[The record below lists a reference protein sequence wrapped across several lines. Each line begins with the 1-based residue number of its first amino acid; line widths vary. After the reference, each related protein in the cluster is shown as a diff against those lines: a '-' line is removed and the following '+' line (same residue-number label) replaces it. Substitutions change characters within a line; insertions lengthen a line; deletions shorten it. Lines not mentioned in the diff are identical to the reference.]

1 MKNLT
6 LWSRSGYQ
14 NNDWWFT
21 VYKSIKNEDRPI
33 ADTAR
38 KFVVNMDHLVGM
50 AVPQK
55 INKEYNNI
63 CHKISSALKS
73 FSINKIDL
81 EEVNKMNH
89 AKKQHFMESKF
100 SYISRRSLISYKSKK
115 SLSTFRIPIKKNKCV
130 TTLIFLRRQLKC
142 IHSSC
147 SGKRQKATYI

>member
-1 MKNLT
+1 
-6 LWSRSGYQ
+6 
-14 NNDWWFT
+14 
-21 VYKSIKNEDRPI
+21 
-33 ADTAR
+33 
-38 KFVVNMDHLVGM
+38 MDHLVGM

-115 SLSTFRIPIKKNKCV
+115 SLSTFRIPSKKEQVCYNFDFFKKAAEMYPFFMFGKE
-130 TTLIFLRRQLKC
+130 TKGYIYLK
-142 IHSSC
+142 
-147 SGKRQKATYI
+147 